1 MAKTSAVLQRPSN
14 KIASTIPVSYAPL
27 VIFAT
32 AFFKTYSSVMKLLY
46 SAILFFSIIAVS
58 GQPAP
63 KGNKKSAKSIPLFT
77 VNGQPVGGE
86 EFIYIYKKN
95 NQGKTDSYTEAKIQ
109 EYLDLFI
116 NFKLK
121 VAEARS
127 LGIDTSASFQKE
139 FKSYHE
145 ELKKPYQ
152 AEGDELERLTKETYQ
167 RLTEEV
173 KASHILVAIPDAT
186 DTIAAYNKI
195 VELKKR
201 ISAGEDFEKLARER
215 SEDPSAK
222 SNGGSLGYFTAM
234 QMVFPFENAVYH
246 LKVGEVSGII
256 KTRFGYHV
264 IKLVDRKPAR
274 GEIEISH
281 ILLRADQGD
290 QAKTKNKIFEIYDQ
304 LKAGRNWEEVCKENS
319 QDVSTKDSGG
329 KLKPFG
335 VGAIASFP
343 EFEAVAFSL
352 QQPKEISDP
361 FQSSFGWHIIRLER
375 KIPLPSYEEL
385 QPSLKRRVARDERLQ
400 ISKAAVL
407 AKRKKE
413 FGFAETKLKEKIMA
427 LADSTLLKGK
437 WKFKDGEE
445 IRKGTLFTIQSNP
458 VTAGE
463 FITFAEKNQTPST
476 SDPKT
481 VMSQLYDKFTDEKIG
496 EVEDMKLLAE
506 NPEYRNLLNEYRE
519 GILFFNVMEKRVWNK
534 ASEDT
539 LGQRNF
545 YEKNKT
551 KYSASDRVEARI
563 FATTDKS
570 FLEQMKTKIAKGD
583 TLTKEDLKKF
593 KSVQNFRPYEKGDS
607 KAVDKV
613 SWSVGLHEAEDNG
626 IYYLVEIDR
635 LILPGIKT
643 LSEARASV
651 ISDFQDQ
658 LEKDWINELKKKYPV
673 VMNKKNKK
681 TVFSELEKN
690 AASK

>member
-1 MAKTSAVLQRPSN
+1 
-14 KIASTIPVSYAPL
+14 
-27 VIFAT
+27 
-32 AFFKTYSSVMKLLY
+32 MKLVY
-46 SAILFFSIIAVS
+46 SAILFFFLITAW

-63 KGNKKSAKSIPLFT
+63 KEKKESAKSVPLFT
-77 VNGQPVGGE
+77 VNGQSVGAD
-86 EFIYIYKKN
+86 EFTYIYKKN

-109 EYLDLFI
+109 EYLDLFV

-152 AEGDELERLTKETYQ
+152 ADGDELERLTKETYQ

-173 KASHILVAIPDAT
+173 KASHILVTIPGAT
-186 DTIAAYNKI
+186 DTLAAYNKI
-195 VELKKR
+195 VNIKKR
-201 ISAGEDFEKLARER
+201 IAAGEDFEKLASES

-234 QMVFPFENAVYH
+234 QMVYTFENVAYN
-246 LKVGEVSGII
+246 LKVGEVSGIV
-256 KTRFGYHV
+256 KTRFGYHI
-264 IKLVDRKPAR
+264 IKLMDRKPAR
-274 GEIEISH
+274 GEVEIAH
-281 ILLRADQGD
+281 IVLRTDAGD
-290 QAKTKNKIFEIYDQ
+290 ATKTKNKIFEIYDQ
-304 LKAGRNWEEVCKENS
+304 LKAGRNWEEVCKEYS
-319 QDVSTKDSGG
+319 QDPSTKDSGG

-335 VGAIASFP
+335 VGAFP
-343 EFEAVAFSL
+343 SIPQFEAVAFSL
-352 QQPKEISDP
+352 EQPKEISDP
-361 FQSSFGWHIIRLER
+361 FQSSLGWHIVRLER
-375 KIPLPSYEEL
+375 KIPLPTYEEI
-385 QPSLKRRVARDERLQ
+385 QPSLKRRIARDERLQ

-413 FGFAETKLKEKIMA
+413 FGFAETNLKDKIIA
-427 LADSTLLKGK
+427 QADSSLLKGK
-437 WKFKDGEE
+437 WKFKGAADL
-445 IRKGTLFTIQSNP
+445 RKETLFKIQSSP
-458 VTAGE
+458 VTVEE
-463 FITFAEKNQTPST
+463 FITYAEKKQTVST
-476 SDPKT
+476 ADPKT
-481 VMSQLYDKFTDEKIG
+481 SMAKLYDDFASEKISA
-496 EVEDMKLLAE
+496 VEEMKLLAE

-539 LGQRNF
+539 VGQRGF
-545 YEKNKT
+545 YEKNKV
-551 KYSASDRVEARI
+551 KYSAGDRVEARI
-563 FATTDKS
+563 FATPDKS
-570 FLEQMKTKIAKGD
+570 FLEQVKMKIAKGD
-583 TLTKEDLKKF
+583 TLTKADLKKF

-613 SWSVGLHEAEDNG
+613 SWSVGLHEAEDSG

-658 LEKDWINELKKKYPV
+658 LEKDWIIELKKKYPV